1 MKKKK
6 KAARKRAGSDDI
18 SSGGKKK
25 KTTKDAVIDRHRKKI
40 DKIDDQLLVLF
51 NQRAKIAIEIGKAK
65 ADQNLGF
72 YSPKR
77 EREIFERLS
86 KNNPGPF
93 PNEALRAAFRE
104 ILSASLSLEKP
115 LNVAFLGPRA
125 TFTHLACL
133 EHFGRSSRF
142 LPVSNIRDVFEYV
155 ERDRVDYGVI
165 PIENSTEGVI
175 AYTLD
180 LFMECDVKI
189 SAEILLDIS
198 LDLLSR
204 SETLEEIRKVY
215 SHPHALA
222 QCRKWMARH
231 LEDVEVIDVPSTAKA
246 SEIAAAEPLSAAV
259 ASSFAGKLY
268 DLNVLERNIQDQPF
282 NYTRFLVIGKHDAE
296 RTGKDKTSLMFTI
309 KDSVGAL
316 YVALKPFSDF
326 GVNLTKIESRPHKKR
341 AWEYI
346 FFVDIEGHRTD
357 EDFKTV
363 MADFQKV
370 CSEIKMLGSYPR
382 GREKR
387 FGHSSRSKGK
397 PS

>member
-6 KAARKRAGSDDI
+6 KTERERVHKGRV
-18 SSGGKKK
+18 SSGSGKTKSA
-25 KTTKDAVIDRHRKKI
+25 KDAGIERFREKI
-40 DKIDDQLLVLF
+40 DMIDDKLLALL
-51 NQRAKIAIEIGKAK
+51 NQRARVAIEIGKAK
-65 ADQNLGF
+65 AYHNLGF
-72 YSPKR
+72 YSPTR
-77 EREIFERLS
+77 ERKIFERLS

-115 LNVAFLGPRA
+115 LRVAFLGPRA

-133 EHFGRSSRF
+133 EHFGRSSQF
-142 LPVSNIRDVFEYV
+142 LPMSNIRDVFEHV

-180 LFMECDVKI
+180 LFMECDAKI

-204 SETLEEIRKVY
+204 SEKLEDIRRIY

-222 QCRKWMARH
+222 QCRKWMESH
-231 LEDVEVIDVPSTAKA
+231 LKDVEIIDVASTAKA
-246 SEIAAAEPLSAAV
+246 SEIAAAEPQSAAV

-268 DLNVLERNIQDQPF
+268 DLNVLEKKIQDSPF
-282 NYTRFLVIGKHDAE
+282 NYTRFLVIGKHDSE
-296 RTGKDKTSLMFTI
+296 RTGKDKTSLMFSV

-316 YVALKPFSDF
+316 YVALKPFSDSE
-326 GVNLTKIESRPHKKR
+326 VNLTKIESRPHKKR

-357 EDFKTV
+357 KNFKAA
-363 MADFQKV
+363 MENFQKV
-370 CSEIKMLGSYPR
+370 CSNIKMLGSYPR
-382 GREKR
+382 GQEKR
-387 FGHSSRSKGK
+387 LGKSSRAKKKS
-397 PS
+397 S